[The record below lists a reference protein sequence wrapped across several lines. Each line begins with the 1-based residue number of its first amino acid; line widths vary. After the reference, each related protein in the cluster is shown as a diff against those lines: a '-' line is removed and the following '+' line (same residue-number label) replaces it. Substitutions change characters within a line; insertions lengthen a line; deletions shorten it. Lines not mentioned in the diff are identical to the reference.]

1 MKKLL
6 LLFMASA
13 TFLSCSSD
21 KDEQMEEQLTGVASI
36 VGDWEFTELNADGA
50 SASVE
55 LTKDVLTKLVAD
67 GCDLALLEF
76 KDNNTVT
83 SSIKD
88 HTKVGRDV
96 KPDGTGLLIECPEFI
111 NVETSVWSMSEG
123 KLTLKGENEEEI
135 TFDLEL
141 TGDELI
147 LPGEYL
153 DKDNL
158 EGTKIIFKKK

>member
-1 MKKLL
+1 
-6 LLFMASA
+6 MASA
-13 TFLSCSSD
+13 TFFSCSSD
-21 KDEQMEEQLTGVASI
+21 KDEEQMEEQLTGVASI
-36 VGDWEFTELNADGA
+36 VGDWEFAELSEDGA
-50 SASVE
+50 TASVK
-55 LTKDVLTKLVAD
+55 LTKDILTKLVAD

-76 KDNNTVT
+76 KDDNTLI

-88 HTKVGRDV
+88 HTQTGRDV

-111 NVETSVWSMSEG
+111 NVETNVWSMNEG

-135 TFDLEL
+135 TLDVEL
-141 TGDELI
+141 TEEKLI

-158 EGTKIIFKKK
+158 KGTKIIFKKK